1 MDIKRMPMKKIVLTI
16 ILALMGA
23 AAMAQSETKT
33 TAKPESTEPLNVIEE
48 EVFVVVEEE
57 PEFPGGMEALYRYL
71 ASNIKYPENAK
82 KERIQGKVYVSFV
95 IEKDGS
101 VSNIKVLRD
110 IGGGCGE
117 EAVRVVKQM
126 PKWKPGRQR
135 GKRVRTQ
142 YNLPINFNLN

>member
-33 TAKPESTEPLNVIEE
+33 TAKSESTEPLNVIEE

-71 ASNIKYPENAK
+71 ASNINYPQAAK
-82 KERIQGKVYVSFV
+82 NERIQGKVYVSFV

>member
-1 MDIKRMPMKKIVLTI
+1 MLMKKIVLTI
-16 ILALMGA
+16 VMALLGTA
-23 AAMAQSETKT
+23 AWAQSDTKT
-33 TAKPESTEPLNVIEE
+33 TTKTESNTAVNAIEE
-48 EVFVVVEEE
+48 DVFVVVEED

>member
-1 MDIKRMPMKKIVLTI
+1 MKKILLTI
-16 ILALMGA
+16 LLALTGA
-23 AAMAQSETKT
+23 ALSAQNVDAVETGID
-33 TAKPESTEPLNVIEE
+33 ADDD
-48 EVFVVVEEE
+48 VFVVVEEE
-57 PEFPGGMEALYRYL
+57 PEFPGGTDALYRYL
-71 ASNIKYPENAK
+71 ATNIKYPKEAKENK
-82 KERIQGKVYVSFV
+82 IQGKVFVSFV

-117 EAVRVVKQM
+117 EAVRVVQQM

-142 YNLPINFNLN
+142 YNLPLNFNLN

>member
-1 MDIKRMPMKKIVLTI
+1 MKKILSIVVL
-16 ILALMGA
+16 ILACGA
-23 AAMAQSETKT
+23 LCAQVRIESNS
-33 TAKPESTEPLNVIEE
+33 TADSTGDEI
-48 EVFVVVEEE
+48 FTVVEND

-71 ASNIKYPENAK
+71 ASNIKYPEQAK
-82 KERIQGKVYVSFV
+82 AENLQGRVFVSFV

-117 EAVRVVKQM
+117 EAIRVVQNM

-135 GKRVRTQ
+135 GRRVRTQ
-142 YNLPINFNLN
+142 FQLPIYFNIN